1 MNPSV
6 GDAYVTVDFVAA
18 SVFQKSN
25 WWTNLVEKNRLATA
39 NTALSGTING
49 RSIDDAR
56 ASKPIE
62 LRKNNSLVGFGFAP
76 IVIERFP
83 TTYSKLEL
91 RVNIAKSSQDG
102 LADLLSAL
110 GDISS
115 STPSL
120 QVSQSAMGIVN
131 GSKALADFLF
141 KKELIKAHATSVMQ
155 FPASGNS
162 LPAGLYVSL
171 AGDSEADYAPITN
184 NPANLHWN
192 GAALKWNGA
201 GIENMK
207 LSYYVVRV
215 RYDRR
220 VFGDPLASLSL
231 SSKPWVSLYQIAN
244 GKVSLIV
251 PGTDLQALRVEVIHH
266 LINANTLLDADPD
279 YIQAEKD
286 EVKGVVLA
294 KINAL
299 LNQKRPDAAP
309 FSVPSDSLGL
319 RILMEELQKKN
330 EKPK

>member
-1 MNPSV
+1 MNPTV
-6 GDAYVTVDFVAA
+6 GDAYITVQFVDAG
-18 SVFQKSN
+18 VFQKSN
-25 WWTNLVEKNRLATA
+25 WWTNLVEKNRVATA

-62 LRKNNSLVGFGFAP
+62 LRKNNSLVGFGFAQF
-76 IVIERFP
+76 IIERFP

-91 RVNIAKSSQDG
+91 RVNIAKSAQDG

-120 QVSQSAMGIVN
+120 QVSQSTIGIIN

-141 KKELIKAHATSVMQ
+141 KKQLIKAHAQSVMQ

-171 AGDSEADYAPITN
+171 AGDSAADYAAITN
-184 NPANLHWN
+184 NPQNLHWN
-192 GAALKWNGA
+192 AALTWNGA
-201 GIENMK
+201 GIESLK

-215 RYDRR
+215 SYDRR
-220 VFGDPLASLSL
+220 VFADPLASLSL
-231 SSKPWVSLYQIAN
+231 TSKPWVALYQIAN

-251 PGTDLQALRVEVIHH
+251 PGTDLQALKVEVIHH

-286 EVKGVVLA
+286 EIKSAVLA

-299 LNQKRPDAAP
+299 LNQKRPGAPP
-309 FSVPSDSLGL
+309 FSVPSDTLGL